1 MVLVGHNCKSFD
13 IPVLLSAIEN
23 NNLLESFMSTGVIGV
38 IDTIPLLKNVFLT
51 CHLTS
56 NLKGMKQFFEDQYNA
71 HDSLQ
76 DVIALSRL
84 VEKIGPSITVKSSFS
99 FSLSSVVSIFKFQKR
114 CKAPL
119 WFTASFGSIKDYFKM
134 HGVQKI

>member
-1 MVLVGHNCKSFD
+1 MKNVSTVILSLERKF
-13 IPVLLSAIEN
+13 LL
-23 NNLLESFMSTGVIGV
+23 LLQQLHVYSLKTGKCT
-38 IDTIPLLKNVFLT
+38 TITGKLNTPEFNRLYETFYVFGKNVFLT

-119 WFTASFGSIKDYFKM
+119 
-134 HGVQKI
+134 